1 MASYI
6 FLSQWKVVLAFFHFF
21 FLRFEYENPTSTQA
35 WSKAHKTL
43 TQQSN
48 LRLVANSLK
57 MIIVELQIV
66 AKIILNS
73 KNNLLKEPH
82 HQMEVLTQPQKPQIH
97 PQQHQTHQE
106 AKGQDQIPKCQ

>member
-1 MASYI
+1 MIIYI
-6 FLSQWKVVLAFFHFF
+6 FSITVKSGSSLFSFL

-57 MIIVELQIV
+57 MITVELQIV